1 MKRVLRPALL
11 LAIFLGLAF
20 LSTALTDSYRPTFQE
35 LPTATAAV
43 FQTPTTPQAADLSEI
58 GSTDGIVAM
67 GGIIVLIVIVPILL
81 RWKHWFPATQ
91 E

>member
-20 LSTALTDSYRPTFQE
+20 LSTALTESYQPAFQE

-43 FQTPTTPQAADLSEI
+43 LQTPTATQAADLSEI

-81 RWKHWFPATQ
+81 RWKHWFPSASG
-91 E
+91 

>member
-20 LSTALTDSYRPTFQE
+20 LSTALTDSYGPAFQQ

-43 FQTPTTPQAADLSEI
+43 LQTPTTPQAADLSEI